1 MRYPVPTSSW
11 KTNKTK
17 TACQRKE
24 CPLMR
29 IDKGFDP
36 IAAVAPNVC
45 STNDQKAIWKAGR
58 CLRPRGEWPFSI
70 FTYRHLSND
79 ITIFHGN
86 CHRRAILFYVP
97 SLLQIK
103 PYGLKSI
110 CYSVSLAIEFLL
122 LEVKISCLDFWS
134 TLINHCILWIEIMLV
149 RPKLGIL

>member
-1 MRYPVPTSSW
+1 
-11 KTNKTK
+11 
-17 TACQRKE
+17 
-24 CPLMR
+24 MR

-36 IAAVAPNVC
+36 IAAAALNVC

-86 CHRRAILFYVP
+86 CHRRAILFYIP

-103 PYGLKSI
+103 PYGLKWYFLTKTVLTY
-110 CYSVSLAIEFLL
+110 CEKKLFVIE
-122 LEVKISCLDFWS
+122 KNI
-134 TLINHCILWIEIMLV
+134 
-149 RPKLGIL
+149 

>member
-1 MRYPVPTSSW
+1 MPFL
-11 KTNKTK
+11 
-17 TACQRKE
+17 TANRFYLPHFERQTRQKQLVNVVKE
-24 CPLMR
+24 CPLIR
-29 IDKGFDP
+29 INKDFDP
-36 IAAVAPNVC
+36 IAAVALNVC

-103 PYGLKSI
+103 SYGLKSMLQVI
-110 CYSVSLAIEFLL
+110 LFEIDCAIFFTNCFVS
-122 LEVKISCLDFWS
+122 
-134 TLINHCILWIEIMLV
+134 
-149 RPKLGIL
+149 